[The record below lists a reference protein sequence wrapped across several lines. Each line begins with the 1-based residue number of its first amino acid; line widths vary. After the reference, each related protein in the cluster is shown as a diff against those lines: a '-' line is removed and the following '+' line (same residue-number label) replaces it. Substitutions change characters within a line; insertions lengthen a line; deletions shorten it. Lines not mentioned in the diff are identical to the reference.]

1 MHSHSQQFIDLAL
14 RYQALRFGQF
24 TLKSG
29 RLSPYFFNAGLFA
42 DGASLDVLS
51 ECYRQALEHSGVAF
65 DQLYGPAYK
74 GIPLAAA
81 IAVSYQRH
89 GRNLPWTYNR
99 KEAKDH
105 GEGGVLVGAPPRG
118 RIVIID
124 DVLSAGTSARESI
137 QALRAAGAE
146 PVAVLV
152 ALDRQ
157 EKGQG
162 EMSAAAELH
171 ALGLQVVSIAS
182 LDDLVGYLERSPAYQ
197 EHLAAMLEYRKQW
210 RCN

>member
-1 MHSHSQQFIDLAL
+1 MHAHSQQFIDLAL

-42 DGASLDVLS
+42 DGASLDLLTD
-51 ECYRQALEHSGVAF
+51 CYRRALEAHGLAF

-81 IAVSYQRH
+81 LAVNYHQH

-118 RIVIID
+118 RIVIVD

-146 PVAVLV
+146 PVAVAV

-162 EMSAAAELH
+162 ELGAAAEIR
-171 ALGLQVVSIAS
+171 AMGLMVVSIAS
-182 LDDLVGYLERSPAYQ
+182 LDDLVVYLERSPSYQ
-197 EHLAAMLEYRKQW
+197 EHLAAMLEYRAQW